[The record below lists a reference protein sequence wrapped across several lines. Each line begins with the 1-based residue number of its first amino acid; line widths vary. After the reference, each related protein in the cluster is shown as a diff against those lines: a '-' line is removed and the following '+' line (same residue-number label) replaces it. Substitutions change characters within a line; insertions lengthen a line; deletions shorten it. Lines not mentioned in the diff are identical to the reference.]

1 MKPGSASS
9 FTVRKMIAADVE
21 QVMAISAGL
30 RNAPHWPQSA
40 YIAALDPTSN
50 PSRIALVAVN
60 DEFDSIAGFS
70 VASLLPP
77 RAELES
83 IAVGLDE
90 QRQGIGS
97 KLLAVLIGE
106 LRAAAVSQFLLE
118 VRASNRAGIAFYLA
132 HGWEQSGLRPRYYA
146 DPEEDAILMS
156 RSLR

>member
-1 MKPGSASS
+1 
-9 FTVRKMIAADVE
+9 
-21 QVMAISAGL
+21 
-30 RNAPHWPQSA
+30 
-40 YIAALDPTSN
+40 
-50 PSRIALVAVN
+50 VN